1 MTLKHKDALSAAEPP
16 QGAKAPSGGSAA
28 APAASVGA
36 QIVVMGVSGC
46 GKSAV
51 GQRLAQELA
60 LPLIEGDEFHPASN
74 IEKMRQGV
82 PLDDGDRAGWLQRL
96 GRELARHDSGAVL
109 TCSALKR
116 SYRDILRQA
125 APGLLFIHLS
135 LSQEQALQRVAARGG
150 HFYPPSLVA
159 SQFAALEDPAR
170 EPGVLVVDACQ
181 PLEQVAQRAVSWLS
195 AAGD

>member
-1 MTLKHKDALSAAEPP
+1 MTRKDGSA
-16 QGAKAPSGGSAA
+16 GAA

-36 QIVVMGVSGC
+36 HIVVMGVSGC

-51 GQRLAQELA
+51 GRRIARELA

-82 PLDDGDRAGWLQRL
+82 PLDDGDRAGWLDRL

-116 SYRDILRQA
+116 SYRDSLRQA
-125 APGLLFIHLS
+125 APGLRFVHLA
-135 LSQEQALQRVAARGG
+135 LSQEQALERVAARGG

-159 SQFAALEDPAR
+159 SQFAALEDPAH
-170 EPGVLVVDACQ
+170 EPGVLVVDAGQ
-181 PLEQVAQRAVSWLS
+181 PLEQVAQRAVSWLR